1 MQYTLTAP
9 TNTPQITCY
18 GIPSIGVICVELL
31 RQAAGQNALQFSRP
45 DAVQKLTMFTS
56 FLDWV
61 RPTGPLVEKLKTVI
75 RKTLDHVLD
84 PAAAQKDAAAR
95 DGYMDI
101 PIDPMLAPFG
111 EMDWLNTIDWMQGS
125 CMDFN

>member
-1 MQYTLTAP
+1 
-9 TNTPQITCY
+9 
-18 GIPSIGVICVELL
+18 
-31 RQAAGQNALQFSRP
+31 
-45 DAVQKLTMFTS
+45 MFTG

-61 RPTGPLVEKLKTVI
+61 RPTDDSNLLVGKLKHVI

-84 PAAAQKDAAAR
+84 PTSSQKDGNR
-95 DGYMDI
+95 NGYGDI

-111 EMDWLNTIDWMQGS
+111 EMEWLNTVDWMQGS

>member
-1 MQYTLTAP
+1 
-9 TNTPQITCY
+9 
-18 GIPSIGVICVELL
+18 
-31 RQAAGQNALQFSRP
+31 
-45 DAVQKLTMFTS
+45 MFTD

-61 RPTGPLVEKLKTVI
+61 RPTDGSNLLVGKLKNVI

-84 PAAAQKDAAAR
+84 PTSSQKDGNR
-95 DGYMDI
+95 NRYMDI

-111 EMDWLNTIDWMQGS
+111 EMDWLNTVNWMQGS

>member
-1 MQYTLTAP
+1 V
-9 TNTPQITCY
+9 QITCY

-31 RQAAGQNALQFSRP
+31 RQAAGQNTLQFSRS
-45 DAVQKLTMFTS
+45 DAIQKLTMFIG
-56 FLDWV
+56 FLEWV
-61 RPTGPLVEKLKTVI
+61 RPTDGNHLLVGRLTNVI
-75 RKTLDHVLD
+75 RRTLDHVLD
-84 PAAAQKDAAAR
+84 PPQKDATR
-95 DGYMDI
+95 NGYMDI